1 MEGTMEFRTYIG
13 AQQGVYRLANGE
25 IEPLGLEEHR
35 VSAIYAHHDDNGNDI
50 ILAGTYGDGLF
61 RSSDSG
67 ATWEPAN
74 DGLTA
79 SAFRTI
85 QDDPT
90 TPGAIICG
98 TEPARA
104 FRSMDRG
111 ATWTGLEG
119 IKEIETV
126 PDWYLPYSPRA
137 GALRNFYSPP
147 GQPEYL
153 LGSVEVGGLLSSHD
167 AGESWELTDILG
179 DDDIHYVTGH
189 PSDAPILY
197 AALGWASLDHDR
209 RREDE
214 PQLGGVARSEDGG
227 KNWRK
232 FHTDYT
238 RAVIVP
244 PAAPSLLLTAPAK
257 RVGRL
262 GRIEVS
268 ADGGESWQPADA
280 GLESPMEDM
289 VELFV
294 PAPDESI
301 WAVCSGG
308 RLLVSEPG
316 PWSWRSPLPE
326 GIAIHAESVSFVNG
340 A

>member
-1 MEGTMEFRTYIG
+1 MGFHTYIG
-13 AQQGVYRLANGE
+13 SHAGVFRLDGDSLE
-25 IEPLGLEEHR
+25 HLGLDGQR
-35 VSAIYAHHDDNGNDI
+35 VSAIHARSDSNGNDI
-50 ILAGTYGDGLF
+50 ILAGTYGEGMF
-61 RSSDSG
+61 RSTDSG
-67 ATWEPAN
+67 ETWEPAN
-74 DGLTA
+74 AGLTA

-104 FRSMDRG
+104 FRSTDGG
-111 ATWTGLEG
+111 ASWTGLDG
-119 IKEIETV
+119 IKEIDAV

-137 GALRNFYSPP
+137 GALRNLYSPP

-153 LGSVEVGGLLSSHD
+153 LGAVEVGGLLKSHD
-167 AGESWELTDILG
+167 GGGTWSVTDIVS
-179 DDDIHYVTGH
+179 DDDIHFVTGH
-189 PSDAPILY
+189 PGQPDVIFT
-197 AALGWASLDHDR
+197 ALGWASLNHDR

-214 PQLGGVARSEDGG
+214 PQLGGVARSDDGG
-227 KNWRK
+227 QSWRK

-244 PAAPSLLLTAPAK
+244 PANDSLLLSAPAK
-257 RVGRL
+257 RVGHQ

-268 ADGGESWQPADA
+268 SDGGESWEAADA

-294 PAPDESI
+294 AAPDDTV

-308 RLLVSEPG
+308 RLLISEPG
-316 PWSWRSPLPE
+316 PWAWRSAVPE
-326 GIAIHAESVSFVNG
+326 AASLRAEAVSFVNG
-340 A
+340 G

>member
-1 MEGTMEFRTYIG
+1 MGFHVYIG
-13 AQQGVYRLANGE
+13 SHTGVYRLADGE
-25 IEPLGLEEHR
+25 LEPLGLGEQR
-35 VSAIYAHHDDNGNDI
+35 VSAIHAHNDGAGNDV
-50 ILAGTYGDGLF
+50 ILAGTYGDGMF
-61 RSSDSG
+61 RSVDSG
-67 ATWEPAN
+67 ATWAPAN

-85 QDDPT
+85 QDDPA

-98 TEPARA
+98 AEPARA
-104 FRSMDRG
+104 FRSTDGG
-111 ATWTGLEG
+111 ASWTGMDG
-119 IKEIETV
+119 IKEIDAV
-126 PDWYLPYSPRA
+126 PTWYLPYSPRA

-147 GQPEYL
+147 GQPEEL
-153 LGSVEVGGLLSSHD
+153 LGAVEVGGLLASHD
-167 AGESWELTDILG
+167 GGGSWSVTDILT
-179 DDDIHYVTGH
+179 DDDIHFVTGH
-189 PSDAPILY
+189 PTDAAVLY
-197 AALGWASLDHDR
+197 TALGWASLTRGR

-214 PQLGGVARSEDGG
+214 PRLGGVARSDDGG
-227 KNWRK
+227 QSWRK

-244 PAAPSLLLTAPAK
+244 PANDGLLLTAPAK
-257 RVGRL
+257 RVGQL

-268 ADGGESWQPADA
+268 ADGGESWQAADD

-294 PAPDESI
+294 PGPDDTI

-316 PWSWRSPLPE
+316 PWSWRSPLPA
-326 GIAIHAESVSFVNG
+326 GAEVRAEAVSFVNG